1 LVHSSSVFDLL
12 RDFIVEG
19 GFQLILTTHDKVQ
32 ANFLRRKLENDGV
45 AVTMCHLIATDEGV
59 TSKELMI

>member
-1 LVHSSSVFDLL
+1 LL